1 MAFRSLS
8 TGFVIQFSFMK
19 RFRSLLFVL
28 AAFTFLPMAVAQ
40 EDIFREGNAAYL
52 EDITENTHYV
62 FLPEATPIFNEA
74 DLTRYLGTLRA
85 GQRLELQAIGDEI
98 IRVKGKAQQ
107 GKVSGWIQRASVQN
121 LGEEFAQ
128 QVQAAYD
135 RFVTVRDLIANKQV
149 AIGMTQEEVAL
160 SLGKPTNTR
169 SRVDTEGRSDVWEF
183 IQYERLPR
191 ATGAFDDF
199 GRPIY
204 VYELIAVSTIAV
216 VFQNG
221 TATAV
226 EETRDNVTRPR
237 SVSIISAPVV
247 F

>member
-1 MAFRSLS
+1 MKRSRSLP
-8 TGFVIQFSFMK
+8 V
-19 RFRSLLFVL
+19 LFV
-28 AAFTFLPMAVAQ
+28 AVLVGLSPALAQ
-40 EDIFREGNAAYL
+40 EDIFREGDAAYL
-52 EDITENTHYV
+52 EDITGKTHYV

-85 GQRLELQAIGDEI
+85 GQRLELQAVGDEI
-98 IRVKGKAQQ
+98 LRVKGKAQQ

-121 LGEEFAQ
+121 LGEEFAE
-128 QVQAAYD
+128 QVQTAYD
-135 RFVTVRDLIANKQV
+135 RFITVRDLIANKQV
-149 AIGMTQEEVAL
+149 AIGMTKEEVAL

-169 SRVDTEGRSDVWEF
+169 SRVDAQGRSDVWEF
-183 IQYERLPR
+183 VQYERLPR

-204 VYELIAVSTIAV
+204 VYELIAVSTISV
-216 VFQNG
+216 VFQNDA
-221 TATAV
+221 ATAV

-237 SVSIISAPVV
+237 SVSIVSAPVV